1 MNGRFQSEITKLG
14 IILQSNENKT
24 LVSLNFSIIFIQT
37 IMRMQNNLKY
47 LYENVKYEMIIHS
60 NDSISLISIVV
71 LIFASI
77 FSIIANS
84 GLFIVI
90 YVIFFK
96 TKTKIDGRDAH
107 YHYSVSFVCLGVS
120 ISNYNYILS

>member
-1 MNGRFQSEITKLG
+1 MNGRFQSEITNLG

-24 LVSLNFSIIFIQT
+24 LVSLNFSIIITQT
-37 IMRMQNNLKY
+37 IMRMRNNLKY

-90 YVIFFK
+90 YVVFFK
-96 TKTKIDGRDAH
+96 NQNKKMMDVMLIIIIECII
-107 YHYSVSFVCLGVS
+107 CLFRS
-120 ISNYNYILS
+120 INFKL